1 MLLLLFEQQELGF
14 RIVIRRWRSPKRT
27 TTNDDDCDDPSS
39 SFIFHKL
46 RRHSIKIPR
55 CEAQIVSASYFL
67 EWNKSYKRIRSCYCF
82 VCPPNPL
89 NVACWN
95 ACVNARRVTN
105 YTLISSSYGFSLSF
119 SLFDLLKNSIVIFV
133 VSMLSCSLSLLF
145 LLSSVLPF
153 NSHGVSF
160 DDKLMT
166 YSGEKNKFHFF
177 SGCNLIRMQHI
188 TQQMPSSYVVIVNCA
203 FCGTI
208 VMHHFYSINIF
219 QIDSFIKKLKIKT
232 QGNQTQCHSLI
243 SSTIF

>member
-1 MLLLLFEQQELGF
+1 MRLKLWA
-14 RIVIRRWRSPKRT
+14 RH
-27 TTNDDDCDDPSS
+27 
-39 SFIFHKL
+39 IF
-46 RRHSIKIPR
+46 
-55 CEAQIVSASYFL
+55 
-67 EWNKSYKRIRSCYCF
+67 WNETKATSESGRYCF
-82 VCPPNPL
+82 VYPPNPL

-119 SLFDLLKNSIVIFV
+119 SLFDLLKKFNRHFCRFHA
-133 VSMLSCSLSLLF
+133 LLLSLSLLF

-219 QIDSFIKKLKIKT
+219 QIDSFIKKLKHKETKPSVTLSYRVLFFNSICFNLSCLKWDT
-232 QGNQTQCHSLI
+232 
-243 SSTIF
+243 